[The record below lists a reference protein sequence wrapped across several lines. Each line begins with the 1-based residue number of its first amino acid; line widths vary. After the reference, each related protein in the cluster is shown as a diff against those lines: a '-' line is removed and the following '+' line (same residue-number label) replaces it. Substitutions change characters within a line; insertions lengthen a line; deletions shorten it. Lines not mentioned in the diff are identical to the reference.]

1 MLTIRLLGE
10 LQVLASGQQT
20 LTLPPSKKTRAL
32 LAYLAVTVRPQRRER
47 LCDLFWDVPDDPR
60 GALRWSLSR
69 LRSILDEPGSMCLLT
84 DRETVAMNPG
94 TFTVD
99 LLTVQNS
106 LASGVDAASTEELVQ
121 AASAF
126 GGEVLA
132 DLDLPD
138 RQTYRSWVAALRED
152 ARQLRSRILNT
163 LSLRLAD
170 VPDQALPY
178 ARDLVDMDSF
188 DEAAWAQLV
197 RLLAAAGRR
206 REAEEQHET
215 ATKTLKQVGGPS
227 GPLLK
232 AWRDIR
238 GGQTART
245 AVQDQV
251 SGPGQGV
258 SARTAI
264 LEDVPGPAPGLPPQ
278 PIEARPQ
285 GPPALP
291 PEAVVKAAERK
302 PSIAVL
308 PFVDLS
314 READAEYLSYGLTED
329 IIRLL
334 ARHRWLV

>member
-1 MLTIRLLGE
+1 MLMIRLLGE
-10 LQVLASGQQT
+10 LQVLASGQS

-32 LAYLAVTVRPQRRER
+32 LAYLAVTGRPQRRER

-69 LRSILDEPGSMCLLT
+69 LRSILDEPGSTCLLT

-138 RQTYRSWVAALRED
+138 RQTYRSWVVALRED

-163 LSLRLAD
+163 LSVRLAD

-178 ARDLVDMDSF
+178 ARELVDMDSL

-215 ATKTLKQVGGPS
+215 ATETLKQVGGPS

-232 AWRDIR
+232 AWREIR

-251 SGPGQGV
+251 SGPGQAV
-258 SARTAI
+258 SPPDTIR
-264 LEDVPGPAPGLPPQ
+264 EDVPEPAPGLPPQ
-278 PIEARPQ
+278 PVEERPQ
-285 GPPALP
+285 
-291 PEAVVKAAERK
+291 E
-302 PSIAVL
+302 
-308 PFVDLS
+308 
-314 READAEYLSYGLTED
+314 
-329 IIRLL
+329 
-334 ARHRWLV
+334 